1 MFTISALTSLFRQT
15 PINEVGSGENT
26 VILVVVNIAMVSV
39 AEIKNEM
46 TIKDPDIYNKH
57 DIRMNNTVVLG
68 MVFVSSPCK
77 RRCLSLKTLLS
88 SGIRVLPSMRVLKSI
103 TGVLGSKNDVV
114 AAGVH

>member
-26 VILVVVNIAMVSV
+26 VILVVVNIAMVSI

-46 TIKDPDIYNKH
+46 TIKDPDINKH
-57 DIRMNNTVVLG
+57 DVRMNNTVVLG

-77 RRCLSLKTLLS
+77 RRCLGLKTLLS